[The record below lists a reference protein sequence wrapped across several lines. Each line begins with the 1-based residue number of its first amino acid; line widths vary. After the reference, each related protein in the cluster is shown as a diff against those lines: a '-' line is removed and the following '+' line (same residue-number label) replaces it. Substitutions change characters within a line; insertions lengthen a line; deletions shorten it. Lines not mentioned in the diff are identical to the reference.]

1 MRKILLS
8 LAVIACVNA
17 KAQAQLIADPGIEQV
32 SFSDL
37 SGNAIDDTMPI
48 GYIAQLNIPIRNYH
62 PATGIP
68 AGSCKIKI
76 GLGSK
81 IIVDPSFDVALAS
94 TSDYFNWTSDFTG
107 GQVQITGELRVPLPA
122 GYSGMAKFN
131 VVGNILEYSTITT
144 NFLITNH
151 NSPVILSDEDPGN
164 NSSFR
169 RYKIV
174 ETTPIPVN
182 FSSVE
187 VIKKECNAEVT
198 FKTENEVNVKQYNIE
213 VSTNRNNFYLSGSM
227 AASGLPIYQYQT
239 GLTGSEQMFIRI
251 KSIDHNGDYK
261 YSHIVTLNGTCSKKL
276 SLTVYPNPII
286 TGGQLTIKAT
296 GGLLDGQYLVLMHDM
311 TGRKLAAKQF
321 TLASQAQFV
330 FDAGKQIAAGQYILT
345 VINEKD
351 NTVAGSFTIHKK

>member
-1 MRKILLS
+1 MRNFF
-8 LAVIACVNA
+8 LALVIVAIANF

-32 SFSDL
+32 SFTDL

-48 GYIAQLNIPIRNYH
+48 GYVAQLNIPIRNYH

-68 AGSCKIKI
+68 AGTCKVKI

-81 IIVDPSFDVALAS
+81 IIVDPAFDVALAS
-94 TSDYFNWTSDFTG
+94 TSEYFNWTSDFVG

-122 GYSGMAKFN
+122 GFSGMAKFN
-131 VVGNILEYSTITT
+131 VVGNILDYSTITT

-174 ETTPIPVN
+174 ETNPIPVH

-187 VIKKECNAEVT
+187 VMQKGCNAEVI
-198 FKTENEVNVKQYNIE
+198 FNIENEINVKQYNIE
-213 VSTNRNNFYLSGSM
+213 VSTNGNNFSLMGSITACGLS
-227 AASGLPIYQYQT
+227 IYQYQT
-239 GLTGSEQMFIRI
+239 SLTGSEQMFIRI

-261 YSHIVTLNGTCSKKL
+261 YSYIVTLNGTCTKKL
-276 SLTVYPNPII
+276 LLTVFPNPIL
-286 TGGQLTIKAT
+286 TDGQLTIKAT
-296 GGLLDGQYLVLMHDM
+296 EGLLDGKYLVLMHDM

-321 TLASQAQFV
+321 TLANQTQFV
-330 FDAGKQIAAGQYILT
+330 FEASKQIAAGQYILT
-345 VINEKD
+345 VIDEKD
-351 NTVAGSFTIHKK
+351 NTVTGSFIIHKK